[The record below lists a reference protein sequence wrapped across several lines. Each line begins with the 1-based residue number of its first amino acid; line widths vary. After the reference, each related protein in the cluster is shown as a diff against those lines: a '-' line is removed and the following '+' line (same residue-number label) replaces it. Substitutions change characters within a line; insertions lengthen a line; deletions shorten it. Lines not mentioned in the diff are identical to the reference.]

1 MKWYKSVLIVYFVFW
16 VTTAVLLDSSYS
28 NATDVTTFDGNRQ
41 VVSSTITVQRLSD
54 FSRTDRNGF
63 RVGPANRIA
72 DSVFHG
78 VS

>member
-28 NATDVTTFDGNRQ
+28 NATDVTTFDGNCQ
-41 VVSSTITVQRLSD
+41 VVSSTITVQRLSEC
-54 FSRTDRNGF
+54 SRTDRSSF
-63 RVGPANRIA
+63 HVGLANRTI
-72 DSVFHG
+72 DIVFHG